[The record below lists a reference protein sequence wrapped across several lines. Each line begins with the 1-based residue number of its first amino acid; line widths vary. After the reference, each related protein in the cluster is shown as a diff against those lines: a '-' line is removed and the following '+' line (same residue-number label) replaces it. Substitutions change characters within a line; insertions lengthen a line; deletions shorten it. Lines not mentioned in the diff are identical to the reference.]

1 MKRKYDIYSFSRLI
15 ENILKHKFEF
25 IKYPAYNEKV
35 NSQKR
40 IILRHDVDFSL
51 LAAYEIAKRENQLGV
66 KSTFFLYLN
75 SVFYSITYKSD
86 IDVIRNII
94 ALGHDIAL
102 HYDSNST
109 LSLDVELKILKEIF
123 PECRNDIISFH
134 RPSSYPDSFEKF
146 ISGLPPGTRTT
157 YDNVYVKNIKY
168 ISDSRCILDFGNLN
182 MVLENNESLQLLLHP
197 IWWYFEGE
205 TTSQKLSGF
214 YNERCNNILRLIKE
228 NLSIKI
234 NLKNA

>member
-1 MKRKYDIYSFSRLI
+1 MKREFNIDNFSRLI
-15 ENILKHKFEF
+15 ENILNRKFEF
-25 IKYPAYNEKV
+25 IQFPAYNEKI
-35 NSQKR
+35 NSQNK

-51 LAAYEIAKRENQLGV
+51 LAAYEIAKREYHLGV

-94 ALGHDIAL
+94 ELGHDIAL

-109 LSLDVELKILKEIF
+109 LSLEIELKILKELF
-123 PECRNDIISFH
+123 SECRNDIISFH
-134 RPSSYPDSFEKF
+134 RPSANLGSFKNF
-146 ISGLPPGTRTT
+146 ISRLPAGIRTT
-157 YDNVYVKNIKY
+157 YDNVYAKDIKY
-168 ISDSRCILDFGNLN
+168 ISDSKCILDFGNLEKILDN
-182 MVLENNESLQLLLHP
+182 YESLQLLLHP

-205 TTSQKLSGF
+205 TTNQKLSGF
-214 YNERCNNILRLIKE
+214 YNERCKNISRLIKE